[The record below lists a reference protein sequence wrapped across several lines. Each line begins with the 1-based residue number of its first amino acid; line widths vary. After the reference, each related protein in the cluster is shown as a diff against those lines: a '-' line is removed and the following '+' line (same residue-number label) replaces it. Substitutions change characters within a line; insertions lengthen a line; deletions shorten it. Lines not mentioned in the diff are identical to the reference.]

1 MVLKKNIQLMKIFH
15 IMHNLPYA
23 ASKVAADQLSL
34 SFYKSFNL
42 PVSII
47 RPFNT
52 YGPRQSARAIILTII
67 LNLIKKK

>member
-1 MVLKKNIQLMKIFH
+1 MQILQNKSGFSKKISIDNA
-15 IMHNLPYA
+15 PYNA
-23 ASKVAADQLSL
+23 QSPYSFKVAADQLSL

-52 YGPRQSARAIILTII
+52 YGPRQSAEL
-67 LNLIKKK
+67 LFQLL